1 MDDFFPVNYD
11 FYNNEMLVVDP
22 QVDFPLKL
30 TEHDIKTVL
39 TKAKAVSH
47 LGIYY
52 APYFGKKTL
61 YHLYFVD
68 SMSGLAL
75 P

>member
-1 MDDFFPVNYD
+1 MDDFSPVKYD
-11 FYNNEMLVVDP
+11 FYKNEMLVVDP
-22 QVDFPLKL
+22 QIDFPLKI

-52 APYFGKKTL
+52 APYFG
-61 YHLYFVD
+61 
-68 SMSGLAL
+68 
-75 P
+75 

>member
-1 MDDFFPVNYD
+1 MDDFSPVKYD
-11 FYNNEMLVVDP
+11 FYKNEMLVVDP
-22 QVDFPLKL
+22 QIDFPLKI

-52 APYFGKKTL
+52 APYLGKKNL

-68 SMSGLAL
+68 H
-75 P
+75 